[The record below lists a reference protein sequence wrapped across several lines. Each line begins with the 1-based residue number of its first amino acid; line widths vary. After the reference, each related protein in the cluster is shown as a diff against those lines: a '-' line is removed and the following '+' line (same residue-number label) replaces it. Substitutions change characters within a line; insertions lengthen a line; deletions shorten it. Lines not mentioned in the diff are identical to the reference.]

1 MVRQQGNLGLH
12 GCKRGRVAIIRKTS
26 GWQLGVLWGL
36 IGLFGVFSA
45 AQAVPS
51 TGVPM
56 TVRLCIDPDW
66 HPFESVTPDGKQV
79 GIAHDLRQLI
89 AERAALS
96 FKLVPTKNW
105 DDSLLKARAGECDAL
120 SLLNET
126 PERQQWLTFSAPY
139 LIDSNVF
146 ITRDENPYISNPAEL
161 NGQTLALPTGT
172 SIEERLRR
180 DYPQIRIMSVAD
192 EQAALA
198 AVEQKQ
204 AQATLRSRIMAAYV
218 INSRGWFN
226 LKIAG
231 EIPAY
236 ANGLRL
242 GLVHPDPSLLA
253 RLNQAIATLS
263 QDDLNRA
270 MNRHIPLVVADT
282 DYTLAYITIGCLIT
296 VILFFSYWSRKIR
309 RINAELQQSKGRIA
323 VQLEQ
328 LSTIEQE
335 LRLSRERY
343 KLLVEQLQ
351 ESIVVVRESHILF
364 SNPAFTL
371 LTGYEAEALRQLDVA
386 ELFFFDEREEIRQR
400 AREQLAGSVAENRHL
415 FRLRNQQGQSVW
427 VEARIMGIEWE
438 CEKAVLYTLSDVTKR
453 VEYEAEMKHLA
464 THDPLTGLA
473 NRDLLKRRLHS
484 SIEFASETH
493 QKLALLFI
501 DLDRFK
507 PINDTHGH
515 DAGDAVLKTISQRLR
530 DALRE
535 SDLVSRWGGDEFIVI
550 LENVNESATIER
562 IARKL
567 VAAISQPITLS
578 DQVEISLSCSLGI
591 VVYPDHGDH
600 IDDLI
605 NKSDQ
610 MMYKA
615 KKQGSGSII
624 FFAPLIPQS
633 GNSLLRLVWRRD
645 LESGLSVIDQEHKE
659 LFELANQLLTTIVA
673 GRFTADT
680 DPCLARL
687 LAHTKSHFKHEI
699 STLMRMQYPDVVGHD
714 LLHKQLL
721 HKAEELQARYLDGEL
736 DALVLIHFIV
746 YEIVDQH
753 IMVED
758 KKWFD
763 FVYRG
768 QES

>member
-96 FKLVPTKNW
+96 FKLVPTKTW
-105 DDSLLKARAGECDAL
+105 DESLLKARAGECDAL

-161 NGQTLALPTGT
+161 NGLTLALPTGT
-172 SIEERLRR
+172 SIEERFRR
-180 DYPQIRIMSVAD
+180 DYPQIRIMSVAN

-204 AQATLRSRIMAAYV
+204 AHATLRSRIMAAYV

-231 EIPAY
+231 EIPDY

-309 RINAELQQSKGRIA
+309 RINAELQQSKGCIA

-386 ELFFFDEREEIRQR
+386 ELFFFDEREESRQR

-415 FRLRNQQGQSVW
+415 FRLRNQQGKS
-427 VEARIMGIEWE
+427 AGP
-438 CEKAVLYTLSDVTKR
+438 
-453 VEYEAEMKHLA
+453 
-464 THDPLTGLA
+464 THD
-473 NRDLLKRRLHS
+473 HS
-484 SIEFASETH
+484 
-493 QKLALLFI
+493 
-501 DLDRFK
+501 
-507 PINDTHGH
+507 
-515 DAGDAVLKTISQRLR
+515 LR
-530 DALRE
+530 
-535 SDLVSRWGGDEFIVI
+535 
-550 LENVNESATIER
+550 
-562 IARKL
+562 
-567 VAAISQPITLS
+567 
-578 DQVEISLSCSLGI
+578 
-591 VVYPDHGDH
+591 
-600 IDDLI
+600 
-605 NKSDQ
+605 
-610 MMYKA
+610 
-615 KKQGSGSII
+615 
-624 FFAPLIPQS
+624 
-633 GNSLLRLVWRRD
+633 
-645 LESGLSVIDQEHKE
+645 
-659 LFELANQLLTTIVA
+659 
-673 GRFTADT
+673 
-680 DPCLARL
+680 
-687 LAHTKSHFKHEI
+687 
-699 STLMRMQYPDVVGHD
+699 
-714 LLHKQLL
+714 
-721 HKAEELQARYLDGEL
+721 
-736 DALVLIHFIV
+736 
-746 YEIVDQH
+746 
-753 IMVED
+753 
-758 KKWFD
+758 
-763 FVYRG
+763 
-768 QES
+768 

>member
-1 MVRQQGNLGLH
+1 MTRKTGDWNLG
-12 GCKRGRVAIIRKTS
+12 G
-26 GWQLGVLWGL
+26 LWGL
-36 IGLFGVFSA
+36 IGLFGVFSV
-45 AQAVPS
+45 AQAAPS
-51 TGVPM
+51 SGEPI
-56 TVRLCIDPDW
+56 TVRLCTDPDW
-66 HPFESVTPDGKQV
+66 YPFEATNPDGKQV
-79 GIAHDLRQLI
+79 GIAHDLLQLI

-126 PERQQWLTFSAPY
+126 PERKQWLTFTAPY
-139 LIDSNVF
+139 LIDANVF
-146 ITRDENPYISNPAEL
+146 ITRDEHPYISNPAEL
-161 NGQTLALPTGT
+161 NRQTLALPTGT

-180 DYPQIRIMSVAD
+180 DYPQIRIMSVAN

-204 AQATLRSRIMAAYV
+204 AQATLRSRIMAAYI
-218 INSRGWFN
+218 INNRGWFN

-242 GLVHPDPSLLA
+242 GLVHPDPKLLA

-263 QDDLNRA
+263 QDDFNRV

-282 DYTLAYITIGCLIT
+282 DYTLAYITIGCLMTIIM
-296 VILFFSYWSRKIR
+296 VFSYWSRKIR
-309 RINAELQQSKGRIA
+309 RINAELQKSKGRIA

-386 ELFFFDEREEIRQR
+386 ELFFLEEQEELRER
-400 AREQLAGSVAENRHL
+400 ARSQLAGSVQENRHL

-427 VEARIMGIEWE
+427 VDARITEIDWE
-438 CEKAVLYTLSDVTKR
+438 GKKAALYTLSDVTKR

-484 SIEFASETH
+484 SIEFASDTH

-507 PINDTHGH
+507 PVNDTHGH
-515 DAGDAVLKTISQRLR
+515 DAGDVVLKTISQRLR
-530 DALRE
+530 EALRE

-550 LENVNESATIER
+550 LENVNDSATIER

-591 VVYPDHGDH
+591 VVYPDHGKN

-624 FFAPLIPQS
+624 FFAPVISQS
-633 GNSLLRLVWRRD
+633 SHSILRLLWRRD
-645 LESGLSVIDQEHKE
+645 LESGLSMIDQEHKE
-659 LFELANQLLTTIVA
+659 LFELANQLLITIVA

-680 DPCLARL
+680 DSCLVRL
-687 LAHTKSHFKHEI
+687 LEHTKSHFKHEI
-699 STLMRMQYPDVVGHD
+699 STLMQMHYPEVVSHD
-714 LLHKQLL
+714 LIHKQLL
-721 HKAEELQARYLDGEL
+721 KKAEELQAHYLGGEL
-736 DALVLIHFIV
+736 DPMVLIHFIV

-753 IMVED
+753 IIVD
-758 KKWFD
+758 DQKWFD
-763 FVYRG
+763 FVHQRN
-768 QES
+768 EHL